1 MVIGTV
7 VHLEVDDG
15 FFNEA
20 GEMDYE
26 RAMPLSVML
35 GEKGLW
41 FTRPVYA
48 GRYADYSEMFLRK
61 EDRTAAE

>member
-1 MVIGTV
+1 MYLTEEISREKYSLVIGTV

-26 RAMPLSVML
+26 RAMPLPPTVVMQFSV
-35 GEKGLW
+35 E
-41 FTRPVYA
+41 
-48 GRYADYSEMFLRK
+48 EQ
-61 EDRTAAE
+61 